1 VIVDTSAIPALAFDE
16 ETAPR
21 IFDVLAGPEIKRV
34 SAANL
39 FEALAVVDRRNDQD
53 AVRLVEE
60 SLARFAIVV
69 ESVTTRLHAS

>member
-1 VIVDTSAIPALAFDE
+1 MIVDTSAILALAFDE
-16 ETAPR
+16 ETASH
-21 IFDVLAGPEIKRV
+21 IFDVLAGPEIKRI
-34 SAANL
+34 SAASL

-69 ESVTTRLHAS
+69 ESVTTRLRAS